1 MEASHR
7 DDAKNIGV
15 IKMKKAKKIIFMILI
30 CITLVVAIIP
40 YHTLAF
46 DTSGLGELNNYKGDG
61 GKSEAFDAIIN
72 NVIKIIQV
80 VASIISVAV
89 LVALGIRYMA
99 GGVEERANYKKT
111 MLPYVVGA
119 FLVFGISNF
128 TAMIY
133 ELAKKM
139 IR

>member
-1 MEASHR
+1 
-7 DDAKNIGV
+7 
-15 IKMKKAKKIIFMILI
+15 MKKTKKVIFILLI
-30 CITLVVAIIP
+30 CITLLAIAIVP
-40 YHTLAF
+40 HHTLAF

-61 GKSEAFDAIIN
+61 GKSATFDGIIN

-89 LVALGIRYMA
+89 LATLGIKYMV
-99 GGVEERANYKKT
+99 GSVEERANYKKT
-111 MLPYVVGA
+111 MIPYVVGA

-133 ELAKKM
+133 SMAKHM
-139 IR
+139 IYK